1 MFPIASKNEEGEPI
15 MKILIAADMEGV
27 TGVTNWDQVD
37 PNHAEYPRFR
47 RLMTHD
53 INAAIYGAFIS
64 GADEVFVTDGHDRGT
79 NILLE
84 ELDPRARLIC
94 GDFSP
99 LAMIQGVDQGMDGVI
114 FVGYHARAGSQDG
127 ILDHTWSSRRV
138 ANLWLNDILVG
149 EYGLNGAVAGY
160 FNVPVLML
168 SGDQTACSQAAELLG
183 KIETAVVKR
192 AVSRMAAECLPPQVT
207 QELIQNAASQAVM
220 RLKAGDA
227 PKPYIVADPVHVT
240 IDFNTS
246 DQTDQAA
253 LFPGSRRVDGRRLIL
268 TADNMLAAY
277 LAFQAALAMVS
288 I

>member
-1 MFPIASKNEEGEPI
+1 
-15 MKILIAADMEGV
+15 MKILIASDMEGI

-47 RLMTHD
+47 RLMTND
-53 INAAIYGAFIS
+53 INAAIRGAFIS
-64 GADEVFVTDGHDRGT
+64 GADEILVTDGHDRGT

-84 ELDPRARLIC
+84 ELDPRAHLIC
-94 GDFSP
+94 GDFTP
-99 LAMIQGVDQGMDGVI
+99 LAMIQGVDQGVDGVI
-114 FVGYHARAGSQDG
+114 FVGYHARAGSQNG
-127 ILDHTWSSRRV
+127 ILDHTWSSKRV

-149 EYGLNGAVAGY
+149 EYGLNGAVAGH

-168 SGDQTACSQAAELLG
+168 SGDQTACAQASELLG
-183 KIETAVVKR
+183 NIETAVVKK
-192 AVSRMAAECLPPQVT
+192 AVSRMAAECLPLQAT
-207 QELIQNAASQAVM
+207 GELIKKAAAQAVK

-227 PKPYIVADPVHVT
+227 PKPYIVAAPVQVT

-246 DQTDQAA
+246 DQADQAA
-253 LFPGSRRVDGRRLIL
+253 IFPESRRLDGRRLAL

-288 I
+288 

>member
-1 MFPIASKNEEGEPI
+1 
-15 MKILIAADMEGV
+15 MKILIASDMEGI

-53 INAAIYGAFIS
+53 INAAIRGALLS
-64 GADEVFVTDGHDRGT
+64 GADEVLVTDGHDRGT

-84 ELDPRARLIC
+84 ELDPRAHLIC

-99 LAMIQGVDQGMDGVI
+99 LAMIQGIDQDIDGVI
-114 FVGYHARAGSQDG
+114 FVGYHARAGSQAG
-127 ILDHTWSSRRV
+127 ILDHTWSSRRI
-138 ANLWLNDILVG
+138 ANLWLNEVLVG

-168 SGDQTACSQAAELLG
+168 SGDQTACSQATDLLG
-183 KIETAVVKR
+183 NIETAVVKR
-192 AVSRMAAECLPPQVT
+192 AISRMAAECLPPQVT
-207 QELIQNAASQAVM
+207 QELIQNAASQAVK
-220 RLKAGDA
+220 RLKTGEA
-227 PKPYIVADPVHVT
+227 PRPFIVADPVHVT

-246 DQTDQAA
+246 DQADQAA
-253 LFPGSRRVDGRRLIL
+253 LFPGSRRLDGRRLIF

-277 LAFQAALAMVS
+277 LAFQATMSMVS
-288 I
+288 M